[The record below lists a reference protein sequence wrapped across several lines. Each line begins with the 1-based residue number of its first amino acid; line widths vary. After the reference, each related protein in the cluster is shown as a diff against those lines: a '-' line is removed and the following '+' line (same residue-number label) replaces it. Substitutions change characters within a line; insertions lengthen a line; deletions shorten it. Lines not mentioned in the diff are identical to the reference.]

1 MRVLV
6 ERSRVRPAVA
16 AAVGIIA
23 LVAALDVA
31 VLGWVYPEAETNAET
46 GEYTFDGK
54 AERRG
59 DVGWG
64 IFLGLGGGAMA
75 VWGIRGLSHH
85 RRLLAADDERLVVA
99 IGPPGE
105 EMWSVGWNEVFAI
118 KSAVDDDETGRVS
131 VLDIELAGDALA
143 PADPRGARVVGDH
156 VLVDAEDWKPPLD
169 EVVGRLQV
177 LLDRARA

>member
-16 AAVGIIA
+16 TAVGIIA
-23 LVAALDVA
+23 LVAALDIA

-64 IFLGLGGGAMA
+64 IFGGLGGGAMVA
-75 VWGIRGLSHH
+75 WGVRGLTHN
-85 RRLLAADDERLVVA
+85 RRLLAADDERIVVA
-99 IGPPGE
+99 IGPPGH

-118 KSAVDDDETGRVS
+118 KSAVDNDATGRVS

-143 PADPRGARVVGDH
+143 PTDPRGARVVGDH
-156 VLVDAEDWKPPLD
+156 VLIDAEDWKPPLD
-169 EVVGRLQV
+169 QVVGLLQV